1 MYGSGCRRTSY
12 GDATTNVKEEM
23 FKMSKFYI
31 AYGSNLNMQQ
41 MSRRCQDAKFVGT
54 GMIDNYELV
63 FRGSRHSAVATV
75 EPKSGSKVPVG
86 IWEIS
91 DRDERSLDVYEGF
104 PRLYVKKPMLISQD
118 NVQHEAILYVMN
130 DGYDYGMPNS
140 RYYNTILQGYNDCHL
155 DSRYL
160 KESVECMYDI
170 VEKMEIE
177 EKYPLGY
184 KDLRQ

>member
-1 MYGSGCRRTSY
+1 MCKY
-12 GDATTNVKEEM
+12 
-23 FKMSKFYI
+23 YI

-41 MSRRCQDAKFVGT
+41 MSSRCPDAKLVGT

-75 EPKSGSKVPVG
+75 EPKAGAKVPVG

-91 DRDERSLDVYEGF
+91 DRDERSLDIYEGF

-118 NVQHEAILYVMN
+118 NVQHEAMLYVMN
-130 DGYDYGMPNS
+130 DGYDYGMPS
-140 RYYNTILQGYNDCHL
+140 QYYLNIIRQGYKDCHL
-155 DSRYL
+155 DMKYL
-160 KESVECMYDI
+160 DNAVKEIGEI
-170 VEKMEIE
+170 VEEMEIK

-184 KDLRQ
+184 KDIRP

>member
-1 MYGSGCRRTSY
+1 
-12 GDATTNVKEEM
+12 
-23 FKMSKFYI
+23 MSKYYI

-41 MSRRCQDAKFVGT
+41 MSRRCPDAKLVGT
-54 GMIDNYELV
+54 GMINNYELV
-63 FRGSRHSAVATV
+63 FRGSRYSAVATV

-91 DRDERSLDVYEGF
+91 DKDERSLDVYEGF
-104 PRLYVKKPMLISQD
+104 PRLYVKKTMHIFQD
-118 NVQHEAILYVMN
+118 NIKHEAMLYVMN
-130 DGYDYGMPNS
+130 DGYDYGKPNN
-140 RYYNTILQGYNDCHL
+140 RYYHTILQGYKDCHL

-160 KESVECMYDI
+160 KESVDYMNDI

-184 KDLRQ
+184 RDLRP

>member
-1 MYGSGCRRTSY
+1 
-12 GDATTNVKEEM
+12 
-23 FKMSKFYI
+23 MSKYYI

-41 MSRRCQDAKFVGT
+41 MSSRCPDAKLVGT

-75 EPKSGSKVPVG
+75 EPKAGAKVPVG

-91 DRDERSLDVYEGF
+91 DRDERSLDIYEGF

-118 NVQHEAILYVMN
+118 NVQHEAMLYVMN

-160 KESVECMYDI
+160 KEAVEYMYDI
-170 VEKMEIE
+170 VEKMEIK

>member
-118 NVQHEAILYVMN
+118 NVQHETMLYVMN

-177 EKYPLGY
+177 VKYPLGY